1 MLTQIKPNVV
11 ITSAK
16 QMERFLN
23 VLREAGELE
32 VMFLVS
38 GYAVTS
44 AHGIKFW
51 KD

>member
-16 QMERFLN
+16 QKERFLD
-23 VLREAGELE
+23 VLRETGELE

-38 GYAVTS
+38 GYAITS
-44 AHGIKFW
+44 AHGIEF
-51 KD
+51 